1 MIVTLHTHRLQTLD
15 QVREFLD
22 GSRTLDLQTQTRA
35 DAYALVAKTVQRFD
49 YLLQGKADKGVLRR
63 FLAKVTGLSR
73 AQLTRLLT
81 QHRTTGEVADR
92 RGAPRR
98 PFPRRYT
105 STDIGL
111 LAEVDTLHGTL
122 SGPATRKLCARAYHL
137 FDDRRFE
144 RLAAISNGHL
154 YNLRHSTSYQ
164 RRRGT
169 TPTPTRPVQV
179 AIGER
184 RRPQPFG
191 QPGYVRVDSVHQG
204 DLDGI
209 KGLYHLNLVDEVTQ
223 FQFVGSVEHST
234 RPAWPRFSTPCCG
247 RFRSPS
253 RASTPTTARSTSTA
267 TSRRCCRRCT
277 STNSPSPEQRQ
288 RPGREQER
296 LGHPQ
301 APRLRPHPQ
310 PLRRTGQRLHPA
322 GPLAVPQLPPAP
334 ASSPPSKS
342 TPRAASASATA
353 MPTS

>member
-1 MIVTLHTHRLQTLD
+1 MTLHTHRLQTLD

-144 RLAAISNGHL
+144 RLAAHL
-154 YNLRHSTSYQ
+154 Q
-164 RRRGT
+164 R
-169 TPTPTRPVQV
+169 PPVQL
-179 AIGER
+179 AALDELSAAPRDDADPDAPGAGGHR
-184 RRPQPFG
+184 RAPPAAA
-191 QPGYVRVDSVHQG
+191 VRAARLRARRLG
-204 DLDGI
+204 
-209 KGLYHLNLVDEVTQ
+209 
-223 FQFVGSVEHST
+223 
-234 RPAWPRFSTPCCG
+234 
-247 RFRSPS
+247 PS
-253 RASTPTTARSTSTA
+253 R
-267 TSRRCCRRCT
+267 
-277 STNSPSPEQRQ
+277 
-288 RPGREQER
+288 
-296 LGHPQ
+296 
-301 APRLRPHPQ
+301 
-310 PLRRTGQRLHPA
+310 
-322 GPLAVPQLPPAP
+322 
-334 ASSPPSKS
+334 
-342 TPRAASASATA
+342 
-353 MPTS
+353 

>member
-223 FQFVGSVEHST
+223 FQFVGSVEYLHAACLAPVLDALLRAFPFTLQGFHTDNGSEYINRDVAALLQALHIDEFT
-234 RPAWPRFSTPCCG
+234 KSRAR
-247 RFRSPS
+247 RSNDNALVESKNGSVIRKHLGYGHIPS
-253 RASTPTTARSTSTA
+253 RYAERVNAFTQQVL
-267 TSRRCCRRCT
+267 
-277 STNSPSPEQRQ
+277 SPY
-288 RPGREQER
+288 
-296 LGHPQ
+296 
-301 APRLRPHPQ
+301 
-310 PLRRTGQRLHPA
+310 
-322 GPLAVPQLPPAP
+322 
-334 ASSPPSKS
+334 
-342 TPRAASASATA
+342 
-353 MPTS
+353 